1 MTMIMV
7 NIHEAKA
14 RLSEFIDAAV
24 NGAQVVICNRN
35 RPVVE
40 LRPVAQ
46 ARREPRPIGAGPY
59 AFDVPESA
67 FAALEEHELDDW
79 ERGSVYSEA
88 TAKPSRI
95 AERPDTPHGAPRK
108 RRRR

>member
-24 NGAQVVICNRN
+24 NGAHVVICNRN

-46 ARREPRPIGAGPY
+46 ARREPRPIGGGPY

-67 FAALEEHELDDW
+67 FAALDEHELDEWD
-79 ERGSVYSEA
+79 RASMYSEP

-95 AERPDTPHGAPRK
+95 AERPDTPYAAPRK

>member
-14 RLSEFIDAAV
+14 RLSEFIEAAV
-24 NGAQVVICNRN
+24 NGAHVVICNHN

-46 ARREPRPIGAGPY
+46 TRREPRPIGGGPY

-67 FAALEEHELDDW
+67 FAVLEEHKLDDW
-79 ERGSVYSEA
+79 DRGPVFSEA
-88 TAKPSRI
+88 ATKPSRS
-95 AERPDTPHGAPRK
+95 AERPDAPYGARRK